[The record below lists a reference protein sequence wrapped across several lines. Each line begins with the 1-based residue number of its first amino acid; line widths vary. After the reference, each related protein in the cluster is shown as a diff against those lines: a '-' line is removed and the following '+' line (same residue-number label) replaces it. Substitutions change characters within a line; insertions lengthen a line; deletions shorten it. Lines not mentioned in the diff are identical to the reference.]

1 MLIKSSAKTA
11 EIDCSWRNQF
21 ELSQKPYNGYYY
33 DSQFWKRFSE
43 HTAVYLFQSDA
54 FTLLSCPEN
63 LWHKIKHFQPS
74 ELERKLNNLQ
84 LFCEYDDVDYHL
96 LNDNTFNK
104 DADVFTLNIESDNE
118 LLDAFLLS
126 NSAEDIEKADFELDS
141 HFFYGILEEG
151 KLVAALA
158 SYCYEGKEPFESL
171 SLLVSPKVREKGY
184 GKRLLSHLVA
194 EVKTRDRKVRYR
206 VNIENT
212 PSIKLCES
220 LGFEA
225 YNRLRVFTQDE

>member
-74 ELERKLNNLQ
+74 ELERKLITCN
-84 LFCEYDDVDYHL
+84 Y
-96 LNDNTFNK
+96 
-104 DADVFTLNIESDNE
+104 
-118 LLDAFLLS
+118 
-126 NSAEDIEKADFELDS
+126 SANMTTSTIIYLM
-141 HFFYGILEEG
+141 I
-151 KLVAALA
+151 
-158 SYCYEGKEPFESL
+158 
-171 SLLVSPKVREKGY
+171 
-184 GKRLLSHLVA
+184 
-194 EVKTRDRKVRYR
+194 
-206 VNIENT
+206 I
-212 PSIKLCES
+212 PSIKMLMFS
-220 LGFEA
+220 L
-225 YNRLRVFTQDE
+225 

>member
-96 LNDNTFNK
+96 FNDNTFNK

-126 NSAEDIEKADFELDS
+126 NSAEDIEKPIS
-141 HFFYGILEEG
+141 
-151 KLVAALA
+151 
-158 SYCYEGKEPFESL
+158 S
-171 SLLVSPKVREKGY
+171 
-184 GKRLLSHLVA
+184 
-194 EVKTRDRKVRYR
+194 
-206 VNIENT
+206 
-212 PSIKLCES
+212 SIATS
-220 LGFEA
+220 SMAF
-225 YNRLRVFTQDE
+225 